1 MSARYGMVIDLD
13 RCTGCG
19 SCMVACAAEN
29 NVPALPQATAR
40 TGLTPMLV
48 RRVSNG
54 LEGNLRREA
63 FIPILCMQCE
73 HETPCVH
80 VCPQQAVEVDKA
92 TGIVMQMPQRC
103 LGCRYCMTACP
114 YHARYFNWW
123 DPAWPAGMEKSL
135 NPGVASRM
143 RGVVEKCNL
152 CHGRLHAAQEKA
164 AFAGKREIDLADYVP
179 ACVEAC
185 PTGAIQF
192 GNLVDQSDP
201 VAQEVHAANAFRL
214 LEKIGTAPKVYYKSN
229 QAWVRKMA
237 EPIGQSGSPVR
248 TTEDSQA
255 TSEGQHV

>member
-1 MSARYGMVIDLD
+1 
-13 RCTGCG
+13 
-19 SCMVACAAEN
+19 
-29 NVPALPQATAR
+29 
-40 TGLTPMLV
+40 
-48 RRVSNG
+48 
-54 LEGNLRREA
+54 
-63 FIPILCMQCE
+63 
-73 HETPCVH
+73 
-80 VCPQQAVEVDKA
+80 
-92 TGIVMQMPQRC
+92 
-103 LGCRYCMTACP
+103 
-114 YHARYFNWW
+114 
-123 DPAWPAGMEKSL
+123 
-135 NPGVASRM
+135 
-143 RGVVEKCNL
+143 VEKCNL

-255 TSEGQHV
+255 TSEVQHV